1 VRRSKK
7 DLIVWIL
14 WGLKSAE
21 ASSNAH
27 HLRLHE
33 DKMGYQFCKADAYL
47 WTKAVVRADD
57 GTKYYAYLLL

>member
-7 DLIVWIL
+7 DLIVWTL
-14 WGLKSAE
+14 CGLKSAE

-33 DKMGYQFCKADAYL
+33 DKMGYQACKADTDL
-47 WTKAVVRADD
+47 WTKAVVRANV
-57 GTKYYAYLLL
+57 GTKCYAYLLI